1 MAGLEDT
8 WPRTAFS
15 GKCVSP
21 KGHACRIFKPF
32 KRVVHSVSIK
42 KYDLTSFQHL
52 HYDFESTTILTLSS
66 KIWKRRNFNHS
77 F

>member
-15 GKCVSP
+15 GKCVSL

-42 KYDLTSFQHL
+42 K
-52 HYDFESTTILTLSS
+52 I
-66 KIWKRRNFNHS
+66 RFNIIS
-77 F
+77 ASAL